1 MDKQLFDDLVQS
13 LKEAIAISRGEM
25 APSRVFVA
33 EPDVV
38 DARAAREKT
47 GLSQSEFARL
57 LRVKVKTL
65 QNWEQHRRTPSGPA
79 AALLT
84 LAAKAPETV
93 LKTLHA

>member
-1 MDKQLFDDLVQS
+1 MDKELFDDLVLS
-13 LKEAIAISRGEM
+13 LKQAIAISRGEM
-25 APSRVFVA
+25 APSRVFVV
-33 EPDVV
+33 EPVTV

-65 QNWEQHRRTPSGPA
+65 QNWEQRQRKPSGPA

-84 LAAKAPETV
+84 LASRNPRALLE
-93 LKTLHA
+93 TLHA

>member
-1 MDKQLFDDLVQS
+1 MDKELFTDLLQS
-13 LKEAIAISRGEM
+13 VKDMDKIMRGEM
-25 APSRVFVA
+25 APSRVFVI
-33 EPDVV
+33 EPDAV

>member
-1 MDKQLFDDLVQS
+1 MDKQAFDDLVQS
-13 LKEAIAISRGEM
+13 LKEAVAISRGEM
-25 APSRVFVA
+25 QPSRVFVV
-33 EPDVV
+33 EPGTV

-65 QNWEQHRRTPSGPA
+65 QNWEQHRRAPSGPA

-84 LAAKAPETV
+84 LAAKAPKVV
-93 LKTLHA
+93 LETLHT

>member
-1 MDKQLFDDLVQS
+1 MEKQAFEDLLQSVREMDK
-13 LKEAIAISRGEM
+13 IMRGEM
-25 APSRVFVA
+25 QPSRVFVV
-33 EPDVV
+33 EPEMV

-47 GLSQSEFARL
+47 GLSQRDFARL

-84 LAAKAPETV
+84 LAAKAPKTV
-93 LKTLHA
+93 LETLHA

>member
-1 MDKQLFDDLVQS
+1 MDKELFADLLQS
-13 LKEAIAISRGEM
+13 VKDMDKIMRGEM
-25 APSRVFVA
+25 TPSRVFVV
-33 EPDVV
+33 EPDAV
-38 DARAAREKT
+38 DARAARDKT

-65 QNWEQHRRTPSGPA
+65 QNWEQRRRTPSGPA

>member
-13 LKEAIAISRGEM
+13 LKEAIAISRGEI
-25 APSRVFVA
+25 APSRVFVI
-33 EPDVV
+33 EPDAV